1 VTDEMFYVAAKTLA
15 HFVSEADIERGTIFP
30 PLSTIREVS
39 GAIATAV
46 AQEAYDS
53 GLATAPRPKDLASHV
68 RSLMYQPCYR
78 SYV

>member
-1 VTDEMFYVAAKTLA
+1 
-15 HFVSEADIERGTIFP
+15 
-30 PLSTIREVS
+30 VS

-53 GLATAPRPKDLASHV
+53 GLATAPKPKDLAAHV
-68 RSLMYQPCYR
+68 RGLMYQPCYR